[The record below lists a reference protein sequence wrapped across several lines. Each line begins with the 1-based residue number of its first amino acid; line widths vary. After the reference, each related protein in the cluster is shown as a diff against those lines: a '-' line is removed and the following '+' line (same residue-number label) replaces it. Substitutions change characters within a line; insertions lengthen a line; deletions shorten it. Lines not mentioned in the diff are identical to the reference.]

1 MDAADLDVE
10 FVGDGFKVS
19 HIFGELGKLD
29 VNGSSHGSAQVSG
42 AGGDVTEVLIVGK
55 LDNSLDV
62 GGSAGESVEDC
73 MDVGTLLHGDD
84 A

>member
-1 MDAADLDVE
+1 
-10 FVGDGFKVS
+10 
-19 HIFGELGKLD
+19 